1 MPASAKS
8 NRTPPATSTSKS
20 GKPKSGQTT
29 AGKAMKGKSSG
40 IRAGSRTGTK
50 GAPAAAK
57 SSQEVRNGTKPGSRQ
72 STAKQVSRS
81 TTVKSSTASKPKAVT
96 NTGASLQAT
105 GTTQKVKTTP
115 SRSSAKLIP
124 ASKSKRSP
132 AAMSSEADSRES
144 SKQVNSKRVAAASR
158 RTANPASSKTAPSSA
173 SKSTTQNSTL
183 AVGSSKSSLQSTAT
197 SSMAKNKPT
206 PVVAREPKKLSGTTN
221 SKLKSASPIHSEV
234 GNGEHECLNSPHDM
248 IEARP
253 LNPQWLQIRWSLSK
267 ATLHRAMSAMAE
279 SWHTAKPTLRLLD
292 VTDNDSV
299 VCSNSIVRDIVV
311 GSRDHL
317 WFTHVDG
324 PGRSY
329 RIVIGFSSGAK
340 FHPLAKSS
348 TVHMDEAIAQHG
360 KASESNGNSLLDWP
374 VTTAEGRLNQNELTD
389 SQLASLA
396 AHHSRENS
404 AGALLSS
411 FQLNLESELIVHGT
425 THPLAIL
432 TLMGKPT
439 PVSPEGR
446 FQLRMKLLPG
456 RQVIPAVAIDPNGG
470 EERTVVL
477 AIDISSREL
486 EPRNYDDPNNAS

>member
-1 MPASAKS
+1 M
-8 NRTPPATSTSKS
+8 T
-20 GKPKSGQTT
+20 
-29 AGKAMKGKSSG
+29 
-40 IRAGSRTGTK
+40 
-50 GAPAAAK
+50 
-57 SSQEVRNGTKPGSRQ
+57 
-72 STAKQVSRS
+72 
-81 TTVKSSTASKPKAVT
+81 
-96 NTGASLQAT
+96 
-105 GTTQKVKTTP
+105 
-115 SRSSAKLIP
+115 
-124 ASKSKRSP
+124 
-132 AAMSSEADSRES
+132 
-144 SKQVNSKRVAAASR
+144 
-158 RTANPASSKTAPSSA
+158 
-173 SKSTTQNSTL
+173 
-183 AVGSSKSSLQSTAT
+183 
-197 SSMAKNKPT
+197 KNKST
-206 PVVAREPKKLSGTTN
+206 PVVAHEPKKLSGTTN
-221 SKLKSASPIHSEV
+221 SKLKSANQLNSET
-234 GNGEHECLNSPHDM
+234 GHGEHECLNSPHDM

-253 LNPQWLQIRWSLSK
+253 LNPQWLQIRWNLSK

-360 KASESNGNSLLDWP
+360 KASEGTGNSLLDWP